1 MPLIKSSSKKALGQ
15 NIKTE
20 MESKPQKQA
29 VAIAL
34 SVQRR
39 AKGYADGGMVG
50 IVGAARAKSKE
61 RIDAAERAAVNP
73 LATPPAKPVTAGN
86 GVTAAEA
93 EARFKQLTAPEAPKT
108 QEKSWLDRAKAAV
121 GFKNGGKVK
130 CAAGGKVTGPG
141 TSRSD
146 SIPARLSAG
155 EYVLPADTA
164 KKVGYG
170 NLDALK
176 ARTHTTPMQR
186 KMMARK

>member
-1 MPLIKSSSKKALGQ
+1 MPLVNSKSKAAVGE

-20 MESKPQKQA
+20 MKSGKPQKQA

-39 AKGYADGGMVG
+39 AKGYEEGGRVYPNPAAGG
-50 IVGAARAKSKE
+50 IVGQALENRRARMDAIESGGSNALAAPPEPRP
-61 RIDAAERAAVNP
+61 AE
-73 LATPPAKPVTAGN
+73 PAKP
-86 GVTAAEA
+86 
-93 EARFKQLTAPEAPKT
+93 P
-108 QEKSWLDRAKAAV
+108 EKSWLDRAKAAV
-121 GFKNGGKVK
+121 GMKNGGKVK

-176 ARTHTTPMQR
+176 AKTHTTPMQR
-186 KMMARK
+186 KMMTRK